1 MPLDSLER
9 LFVEE
14 LRDVYYAEKQLV
26 KALKKLSKNAND
38 QRLKKAFEDHRGE
51 TEEQV
56 SRLETIFESLDL
68 KPRGKTCHG
77 INGILEEGDEMM
89 EEEGDE
95 AVLDAA
101 LIAGAQRAEHYEIS
115 AYGTLRAY
123 AERLGMKDAV
133 KLLSTTLEEEK
144 AADAKLNELAMGLIN
159 PKARKE

>member
-14 LRDVYYAEKQLV
+14 LRDVYYAEKQLT
-26 KALKKLSKNAND
+26 KALKKLGKKAHD
-38 QRLKKAFEDHRGE
+38 DRLKKAFDDHRVE

-56 SRLETIFESLDL
+56 VRLERIFDFLDL

-77 INGILEEGDEMM
+77 INGIIEEGDEMM
-89 EEEGDE
+89 EEDGEA
-95 AVLDAA
+95 AVLDAG

-123 AERLGMKDAV
+123 AERLGYDEATD
-133 KLLSTTLEEEK
+133 LISTTLEEEK
-144 AADAKLNELAMGLIN
+144 AADAKLSELAMDLIN
-159 PKARKE
+159 PRAARS